1 MMAAMMA
8 AMTTEGKATVTDTK
22 PRRDYGAGG
31 MYQRADTGRWVAVI
45 EAGWTARG
53 TRRRVTVTGKGCP
66 GGCAP
71 RCHHRADIKRKL
83 RDKRNEIERDG
94 HTDASARTTV
104 KGWSET
110 WLPMVERSLT
120 PNAYTAT
127 ASAVRRWI
135 IPTIGHKRLDALN
148 PGDVRA
154 VADAQRK
161 AGRTSSTQRR
171 THSVL
176 KSMLKAAVDEGHAVP
191 QRVLA
196 VKPPPRSVSDRDAIP
211 SDDAH
216 KIIDAACRLPSVSR
230 WLAALLQGMRQG
242 EALGLTWDEVD
253 LDAETIT
260 VSWQL
265 QTLRYR
271 IPRDRTSGFRIP
283 DGYEAR
289 RLDGAMHLVRPK
301 SRAGWRVIPIIDPM
315 RVALEQWRTV
325 APASPH
331 GLVWPTADGRPT
343 YYKADDADW
352 YALQDAAKVRHS
364 SGRHYTIHEA
374 RHTVA
379 TLLLEA
385 GVDPAVVTAILGHSS
400 ILTSRGYQHVRTHST
415 REGLE
420 RVAEAL
426 GLPQLLSAYASQ
438 RGTDGS
444 TDLNAGSSTRRSS
457 SR

>member
-1 MMAAMMA
+1 MAAMMA
-8 AMTTEGKATVTDTK
+8 AMTTEGRAAVTDSK
-22 PRRDYGAGG
+22 APRRDYGAGG

-53 TRRRVTVTGKGCP
+53 TRRRVTVTGKGCL

-83 RDKRNEIERDG
+83 RDKRNEIEREG

-104 KGWSET
+104 KAWSES
-110 WLPMVERSLT
+110 WLPIIERSLT
-120 PNAYTAT
+120 PNAYTAN

-148 PGDVRA
+148 PGDIRA

-196 VKPPPRSVSDRDAIP
+196 VKPPARSISDRDAIP

-216 KIIDAACRLPSVSR
+216 AIIDAACQRPDLSR

-265 QTLRYR
+265 QALRYR

-283 DGYEAR
+283 DGYDAR
-289 RLDGAMHLVRPK
+289 HLDGAMHLVRPK

-315 RVALEQWRTV
+315 RAALEQWRTIM
-325 APASPH
+325 PPSPQ
-331 GLVWPTADGRPT
+331 GLVWPTETGRPT
-343 YYKADDADW
+343 YYKDDDAEW
-352 YALQDAAKVRHS
+352 YALQDAAGVRHS
-364 SGRHYTIHEA
+364 SGRRYTIHEA

-385 GVDPAVVTAILGHSS
+385 GVDPAVMTAILGHSS
-400 ILTSRGYQHVRTHST
+400 VLTSRGYQHVRTHST
-415 REGLE
+415 RKGLE
-420 RVAEAL
+420 QVAEAL
-426 GLPQLLSAYASQ
+426 GLPQLLSARSLQ
-438 RGTDGS
+438 GTAVS
-444 TDLNAGSSTRRSS
+444 TDSNDGSSTRRSS

>member
-1 MMAAMMA
+1 MAAMMA
-8 AMTTEGKATVTDTK
+8 ATAKGVEVVATD
-22 PRRDYGAGG
+22 RDYGDGG
-31 MYQRADTGRWVAVI
+31 MYQRTDTWRWVATL
-45 EAGWTARG
+45 EAGWTVRG
-53 TRRRVTVTGKGCP
+53 TRRRIAVTSKGCE
-66 GGCAP
+66 GGCKP
-71 RCHHRADIKRKL
+71 RCPHRAEIKRKL
-83 RDKRNEIERDG
+83 RDKRLQIERDG

-104 KGWSET
+104 KTWAET

-176 KSMLKAAVDEGHAVP
+176 RGMLKAAVAEGHSVP

-196 VKPPPRSVSDRDAIP
+196 VTPPARSVSDRDAILL
-211 SDDAH
+211 DQAH
-216 KIIDAACRLPSVSR
+216 DIIAVAAERPDVSR

-242 EALGLTWDEVD
+242 ETLGLTWDEVD
-253 LDAETIT
+253 LDAGTIT

-271 IPRDRTSGFRIP
+271 IPRDRKSGFRIP

-301 SRAGWRVIPIIDPM
+301 SRSGWRVIPIVPPM
-315 RVALEQWRTV
+315 AVALQWWRAV
-325 APASPH
+325 APESPH
-331 GLVWPTADGRPT
+331 RLVWPTSEGRPT
-343 YYKADDADW
+343 YYKADDAAW
-352 YALQDAAKVRHS
+352 YALQDAAGVRHP

-374 RHTVA
+374 RHTAA

-385 GVDPAVVTAILGHSS
+385 GTDPAVMTAIMGHSS
-400 ILTSRGYQHVRTHST
+400 IVTTRGYQHARTTST
-415 REGLE
+415 LDALQ
-420 RVAEAL
+420 RVSDAL
-426 GLPQLLSAYASQ
+426 GLDQLLSASS
-438 RGTDGS
+438 GSVGVGGS
-444 TDLNAGSSTRRSS
+444 TDVNAGSLIRRSS
-457 SR
+457 RT